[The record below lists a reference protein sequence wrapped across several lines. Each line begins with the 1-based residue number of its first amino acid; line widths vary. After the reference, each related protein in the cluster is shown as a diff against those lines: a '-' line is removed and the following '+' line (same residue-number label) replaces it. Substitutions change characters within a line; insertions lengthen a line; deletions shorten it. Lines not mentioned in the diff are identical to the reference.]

1 MYFVERKFSNKSSQK
16 DTLNIYTKREWT
28 VAKQP
33 THRDILFARYY
44 FLVHKGISITILPK
58 FIHWYTTWAEISWA
72 TIKSN
77 NIKALEPQ
85 KCFRIIDDSTPDWNS
100 IWVRTQQ
107 KNVDTPLV
115 RINCTPFFSSIP
127 LDYIAI
133 LAFWQIQILLYCSL
147 VEWNRNIPESLS
159 VWLHIYSSYS
169 TICRS
174 SAETNHPQCPIAC
187 RFRPDQEFRC

>member
-1 MYFVERKFSNKSSQK
+1 MIFSWEFVTIFVERWKICWPWINYDAVQGWIGFEIKVIRDVFCWKKISDKSSQK

-44 FLVHKGISITILPK
+44 FLVHKGISITIFPK

-100 IWVRTQQ
+100 IRVRTQQ
-107 KNVDTPLV
+107 RNVDAPLV

-127 LDYIAI
+127 LD
-133 LAFWQIQILLYCSL
+133 
-147 VEWNRNIPESLS
+147 
-159 VWLHIYSSYS
+159 
-169 TICRS
+169 
-174 SAETNHPQCPIAC
+174 
-187 RFRPDQEFRC
+187 